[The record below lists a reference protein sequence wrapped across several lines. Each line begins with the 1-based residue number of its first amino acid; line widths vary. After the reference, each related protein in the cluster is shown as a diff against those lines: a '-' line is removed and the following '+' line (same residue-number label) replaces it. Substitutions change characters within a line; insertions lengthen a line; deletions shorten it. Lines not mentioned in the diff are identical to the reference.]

1 MAKTAPRRKQQKR
14 ETNWVVIGGLIAAG
28 VIAFGLLLF
37 LALRTPPST
46 TLTGGGQSLA
56 DYCESNPDRCFAQ
69 GDENA
74 PVTMVEV
81 SDFGCG
87 FCRNFHLDTAPQFKE
102 TYVEPG
108 TVRWVGLPYALNSS
122 TVPSATAGMC
132 AGDQGLFFEFVDAMF
147 AIESTEVRL
156 SSAGFRQAAESANL
170 DLDEFNNCLA
180 SGRFTTIVNQNRE
193 AARAA
198 DVTGTPTFFVNG
210 EKLAGAQPLS
220 AFSQAINASLNQSQ

>member
-37 LALRTPPST
+37 LALRTPPATTST
-46 TLTGGGQSLA
+46 PSGQSLA
-56 DYCESNPDRCFAQ
+56 AYCEANPDRCFAQ

-87 FCRNFHLDTAPQFKE
+87 FCRQFHLDTAGPFKE

-108 TVRWVGLPYALNSS
+108 TALWVVLPYALNPS
-122 TVPSATAGMC
+122 TMPSATAGMC
-132 AGDQGLFFEFVDAMF
+132 AGDQGSYFEFVDAMF
-147 AIESTEVRL
+147 AIDSTEVRL
-156 SSAGFRQAAESANL
+156 SPAGFRQAAESANL
-170 DLDEFNNCLA
+170 DLDEFNSCLA
-180 SGRFTTIVNQNRE
+180 AGRYTTIVNQNRE
-193 AARAA
+193 AAQAA
-198 DVTGTPTFFVNG
+198 GVTGTPTFFVNE
-210 EKLAGAQPLS
+210 EKLVGAQPLS
-220 AFSQAINASLNQSQ
+220 VFSQTINAFLNQSQ